1 MSTPR
6 RFTLDDVVATSLLTA
21 LTVVT
26 ALGLS
31 RVFTDW
37 EYLRPVLTVAL
48 VVHLVCFLLR
58 QVRLPGVVALVLAA
72 IVLAE
77 VLCLVFYRSSMRYGL
92 PTGTTWQYI
101 RLDLRLVWAQ
111 FPTAVAPVPST
122 SPFAMVAALAL
133 GSVALA
139 ADAFAFRALG
149 RAEALVPSAVVF
161 IFTAALGIDRNR
173 VVLTGAWLAT
183 AVAAVAVLRA
193 LHGSTGDGWLG
204 RRRAATPSTLPAAAA
219 CAAVCALGAVLIGPL
234 LPGAGQAPI
243 IDARQTVDDDGAVLS
258 PLVDIRARL
267 VNRSDVEMFTVDAAI
282 GRYWRLSGLSDFD
295 GTTWTLTDADLV
307 DTAGSF
313 NDPAGPVQI
322 LQQYVV
328 VGRLGGRL
336 VPSAYEPVQ
345 VAQPGIGWQDETG
358 SLLLADRPLARGQ
371 TFNIAANIALPP
383 PEVLAAATSSSPPA
397 DDLFALPADFPVEVA
412 QLARDVTADAAT
424 PYAQALALQSYFRDN
439 FVYDIDVQRG
449 HSDSAI
455 VSFLR
460 ERRGY
465 CEQFSATFAA
475 MGRAVGL
482 PTRVAVGFTSGELRS
497 DGSYHVLG
505 RHAHAWPEVWFDGI
519 GWVLFEPTP
528 GRGAP
533 GSEAVTGV
541 AAAQDTGDAAT
552 DQPASVT
559 TTPPTTVRPT
569 GTTVPNRPSTTTTV
583 PTLPQAG
590 SGNDGDGP
598 GVGTWMLLGL
608 ALCGAWMVL
617 MPTMVR
623 RFTRVGDTPSEQV
636 VSAWHGAV
644 GAVVAAGAQPPGGA
658 TPLEFA
664 RQAGASLDIDTRPLD
679 ELARFVTRAIYSPA
693 GVAEPTALRAAVL
706 RTQVVE
712 ACDDTM
718 PLLRRWRCRIDPR
731 VVRQRL
737 VGTGRVSAKRRSPDA
752 GAASPTPA

>member
-1 MSTPR
+1 MSTR
-6 RFTLDDVVATSLLTA
+6 VRITFDDVLATFLLAA

-31 RVFTDW
+31 RVFTGWD
-37 EYLRPVLTVAL
+37 YLRSVLTVAL
-48 VVHLVCFLLR
+48 VVHLVCWLLR
-58 QVRLPGVVALVLAA
+58 QVRVPGVVALVLSAA
-72 IVLAE
+72 VLVE
-77 VLCLVFYRSSMRYGL
+77 VLCLVYYRDTLRFGV
-92 PTGTTWQYI
+92 PTGDTLDYV
-101 RLDLRLVWAQ
+101 RLDLRLVWSQ
-111 FPTAVAPVPST
+111 FPTAVAPVPSA
-122 SPFAMVAALAL
+122 SPFAMVAALSL
-133 GSVALA
+133 GFVALT
-139 ADAFAFRALG
+139 ADTFAFRALG
-149 RAEALVPSAVVF
+149 RVEALVPSAVVF
-161 IFTAALGIDRNR
+161 IFTAALGVDRNR
-173 VVLTGAWLAT
+173 IALTGAWLAV
-183 AVAAVAVLRA
+183 AVAVVAVLRS
-193 LHGSTGDGWLG
+193 LHGSAGDGWIG
-204 RRRAATPSTLPAAAA
+204 RRRAATPAALPAALT
-219 CAAVCALGAVLIGPL
+219 CAAVCALGAALVGPL
-234 LPGAGQAPI
+234 LPGAGAAPI
-243 IDARQTVDDDGAVLS
+243 IDARQTADDDGAVLS

-267 VNRSDVEMFTVDAAI
+267 VNRSNVEMFTVDAAI

-295 GTTWTLTDADLV
+295 GTTWTLTDGDLV
-307 DTAGSF
+307 DTGSSF
-313 NDPAGPVQI
+313 NEPAEPVQI

-345 VAQPGIGWQDETG
+345 VAQPGVGWQDETG

-371 TFNIAANIALPP
+371 SFNIAADIAVPT
-383 PEVLAAATSSSPPA
+383 PEALAATTASSPPEA
-397 DDLFALPADFPVEVA
+397 DLTALPADFPAGVVD
-412 QLARDVTADAAT
+412 LARAVTADAPT
-424 PYAQALALQSYFRDN
+424 PYAKALALQNYFRDN

-449 HSDSAI
+449 HSESAI

-497 DGSYHVLG
+497 DGRYHVLG

-541 AAAQDTGDAAT
+541 AAAQDNGTAAT
-552 DQPASVT
+552 DDPTAT
-559 TTPPTTVRPT
+559 TSPPTTVRPT
-569 GTTVPNRPSTTTTV
+569 VTTQPNRPTSTTTP
-583 PTLPQAG
+583 PTLAPPS
-590 SGNDGDGP
+590 SGDQGGGGP
-598 GVGTWMLLGL
+598 GRGTWIVLGL
-608 ALCGAWMVL
+608 LMVGAWMAL

-623 RFTRVGDTPSEQV
+623 RFTHVGDTPSEQV

-644 GAVVAAGAQPPGGA
+644 GAMVAAGAPLPGGA
-658 TPLEFA
+658 TPLEYA
-664 RQAGASLDIDTRPLD
+664 RDAGRSLQIDARPLE

-712 ACDDTM
+712 ACDATM
-718 PLLRRWRCRIDPR
+718 PTLRRWRCRMDPR

-737 VGTGRVSAKRRSPDA
+737 VGRSSVSARRRFQAAD
-752 GAASPTPA
+752 GASPTPA

>member
-1 MSTPR
+1 MNAPR

-31 RVFTDW
+31 RVFTGW
-37 EYLRPVLTVAL
+37 SYLRPVLIVAL
-48 VVHLVCFLLR
+48 VVHLVCYLLR
-58 QVRLPGVVALVLAA
+58 QVRVPGVVAVALAA
-72 IVLAE
+72 VVLAE
-77 VLCLVFYRSSMRYGL
+77 VVCLVFYRSSMRYGL
-92 PTGTTWQYI
+92 PTGTTWQYL
-101 RLDLRLVWAQ
+101 RLDLRLVWSQ
-111 FPTAVAPVPST
+111 FPTAVAPVPGA
-122 SPFAMVAALAL
+122 SPFAVVAALAL
-133 GSVALA
+133 GFVALA
-139 ADAFAFRALG
+139 ADTFAFRALG
-149 RAEALVPSAVVF
+149 RVEALVPSAVVF
-161 IFTAALGIDRNR
+161 VFTAALGVDRNR
-173 VVLTGAWLAT
+173 IVLTGAWLAA
-183 AVAAVAVLRA
+183 AVAVVAVLRA
-193 LHGSTGDGWLG
+193 LHASAGDGWLG
-204 RRRAATPSTLPAAAA
+204 RRRSATPSALPAAAA
-219 CAAVCALGAVLIGPL
+219 CAAVCALGAVLVGPL

-243 IDARQTVDDDGAVLS
+243 IDARQTADADGAVLS

-307 DTAGSF
+307 DTAGTF
-313 NDPAGPVQI
+313 NELAEPVQI
-322 LQQYVV
+322 LQQYIV

-345 VAQPGIGWQDETG
+345 VAQPGVGWQDETG
-358 SLLLADRPLARGQ
+358 SLFLSDRPLARGQ
-371 TFNIAANIALPP
+371 RFNIAADIALPTPEQLATATSASP
-383 PEVLAAATSSSPPA
+383 PEA
-397 DDLFALPADFPVEVA
+397 DLIALPADFPIEVV
-412 QLARDVTADAAT
+412 QLAQAVTADAAT
-424 PYAQALALQSYFRDN
+424 PYAKALALQTYFRDN

-455 VSFLR
+455 LSFLR

-541 AAAQDTGDAAT
+541 AASQDTGNAST
-552 DQPASVT
+552 DQPASAT

-569 GTTVPNRPSTTTTV
+569 ATTVPNRPTTTTTV
-583 PTLPQAG
+583 PTLAPGG
-590 SGNDGDGP
+590 SDDSGTGWGI
-598 GVGTWMLLGL
+598 GTWALLGIV
-608 ALCGAWMVL
+608 LCGAWVGL
-617 MPTMVR
+617 MPTVVR
-623 RFTRVGDTPSEQV
+623 RFTRTGDTPSEQV

-644 GAVVAAGAQPPGGA
+644 GALVAAGAAPPGGA

-664 RQAGASLDIDTRPLD
+664 RRAGRSLDIDTRPLD
-679 ELARFVTRAIYSPA
+679 ELARFVTRAIYSPV

-712 ACDDTM
+712 ACDAAM
-718 PLLRRWRCRIDPR
+718 PLLRRWWCRVDPR
-731 VVRQRL
+731 VVRRRL
-737 VGTGRVSAKRRSPDA
+737 VGTGPISAKRRSPDA
-752 GAASPTPA
+752 AAASPTPA